1 MQILYTKNI
10 LGGISMKVKKQFVLK
25 NVADNYVV
33 MPLGDDVVDLNGM
46 LTLNES
52 GVLLWNALEAG
63 ASKQDLVKA
72 LTDEYD
78 VSDEIASKDVDA
90 FVDALLKIG
99 CIED

>member
-1 MQILYTKNI
+1 
-10 LGGISMKVKKQFVLK
+10 MKVKKQFVLK

-52 GVLLWNALEAG
+52 GVLLWNALEVG
-63 ASKQDLVKA
+63 ANKEDLVKA

-78 VSDEIASKDVDA
+78 VSEEIASKDVDA
-90 FVDALLKIG
+90 FIEALVKIG

>member
-1 MQILYTKNI
+1 
-10 LGGISMKVKKQFVLK
+10 MKVKNKFVLK

-52 GVLLWNALEAG
+52 GVLLWKALEVG
-63 ASKQDLVKA
+63 ADKDDLVKV

-78 VSDEIASKDVDA
+78 VSAEVASKDVDT
-90 FVDALLKIG
+90 FVDALIKIG
-99 CIED
+99 CIEN